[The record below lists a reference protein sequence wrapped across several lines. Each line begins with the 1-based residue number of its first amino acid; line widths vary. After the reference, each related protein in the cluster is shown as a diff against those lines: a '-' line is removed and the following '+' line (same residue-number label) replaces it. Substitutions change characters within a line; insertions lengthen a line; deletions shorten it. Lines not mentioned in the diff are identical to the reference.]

1 MKGIERIFQKVIWDS
16 FLFFLISCI
25 LLFPWLFIAHTIEK
39 KADVAV
45 ISLPLAFT
53 CVVIDFF
60 FFILQKKPGALRELA
75 VITFYVIV
83 VFAYTILVFN
93 LLLNMMPGM
102 DDFIFYY
109 GCFLSVFFFGTP
121 VYLLMR
127 MMWSF
132 FTMK

>member
-53 CVVIDFF
+53 CVVIAFSFLFF
-60 FFILQKKPGALRELA
+60 KRNQGH
-75 VITFYVIV
+75 
-83 VFAYTILVFN
+83 
-93 LLLNMMPGM
+93 
-102 DDFIFYY
+102 
-109 GCFLSVFFFGTP
+109 
-121 VYLLMR
+121 
-127 MMWSF
+127 
-132 FTMK
+132 

>member
-1 MKGIERIFQKVIWDS
+1 MKDIERIFQKVIWDS
-16 FLFFLISCI
+16 FLFFLVSCI
-25 LLFPWLFIAHTIEK
+25 LLFPWLFVAHTIEE

-45 ISLPLAFT
+45 IFAPGVYL
-53 CVVIDFF
+53 CGHRFF
-60 FFILQKKPGALRELA
+60 LFYHQKKPGALRELA

-83 VFAYTILVFN
+83 VFVYTILVFN

-109 GCFLSVFFFGTP
+109 GCFFVFFFGTP

-127 MMWSF
+127 MMWTFSP
-132 FTMK
+132 

>member
-1 MKGIERIFQKVIWDS
+1 MKDIERIFQKAIWDS

-25 LLFPWLFIAHTIEK
+25 LLFPWLFVAHIIEE

-53 CVVIDFF
+53 CVVIAFF
-60 FFILQKKPGALRELA
+60 FFIIQKKPGALRELA

-83 VFAYTILVFN
+83 VFVYTILVFN

-127 MMWSF
+127 MMWTF
-132 FTMK
+132 FTIK